1 MKFGVLCVTLP
12 VYFQHFKNMSKDNNE
27 RHYGFKHIQPEYSWM
42 TPGWIEEL
50 VKHEPDEEV
59 RNHITVI
66 LEDLTNPEKSRLE
79 SPTDKFDCLEEYW
92 FNRIEANCG
101 KKLEDD
107 EVFKWLMVSMDF
119 FAKNDA
125 FELCYNIQKAI
136 EIIRRF
142 IAYSEKHHAEP
153 VVDDGSGLPF

>member
-1 MKFGVLCVTLP
+1 MD
-12 VYFQHFKNMSKDNNE
+12 KDNYRN
-27 RHYGFKHIQPEYSWM
+27 YGFKHIAEEYKWM

-50 VKHEPDEEV
+50 VKHEPDYEV
-59 RNHITVI
+59 RTYVSEI
-66 LEDLTNPEKSRLE
+66 LEDLTTPEKSRLE
-79 SPTDKFDCLEEYW
+79 SSTEKFDSLEEFW
-92 FNRIEANCG
+92 FNRIEACCG

-107 EVFKWLMVSMDF
+107 EVYKWLMVSMDF

-142 IAYSEKHHAEP
+142 MANSEKDHAEP

>member
-1 MKFGVLCVTLP
+1 MKFAVLCVTLP

-59 RNHITVI
+59 RNHITEI

-92 FNRIEANCG
+92 FNRIEAYNG

-107 EVFKWLMVSMDF
+107 KVYKWLMVSMDF
-119 FAKNDA
+119 LSSFSGISTDT
-125 FELCYNIQKAI
+125 L
-136 EIIRRF
+136 
-142 IAYSEKHHAEP
+142 AYSCVIYVCRFTDLFAN
-153 VVDDGSGLPF
+153 VVKI

>member
-27 RHYGFKHIQPEYSWM
+27 RHYGFKHIQPE
-42 TPGWIEEL
+42 
-50 VKHEPDEEV
+50 
-59 RNHITVI
+59 

-92 FNRIEANCG
+92 FNRIEAYNG

-107 EVFKWLMVSMDF
+107 KVYKWLMVSMDF

-136 EIIRRF
+136 EVIKRF
-142 IAYSEKHHAEP
+142 IANSEKGHAEP
-153 VVDDGSGLPF
+153 VADDGSGLPF

>member
-1 MKFGVLCVTLP
+1 MD
-12 VYFQHFKNMSKDNNE
+12 KNCNRN
-27 RHYGFKHIQPEYSWM
+27 YGFKHISEEYKWM
-42 TPGWIEEL
+42 TPNWTKEL
-50 VKHEPDEEV
+50 AKHEPDLEV
-59 RNHITVI
+59 RDYVTEI
-66 LEDLTNPEKSRLE
+66 LEDLTTPEKSRLE
-79 SPTDKFDCLEEYW
+79 SSTEKFDSLEEFW
-92 FNRIEANCG
+92 FNRIEACYG
-101 KKLEDD
+101 KELEDD
-107 EVFKWLMVSMDF
+107 EVYKWLMVSMDF

>member
-1 MKFGVLCVTLP
+1 MKFAVLCVTLP

-27 RHYGFKHIQPEYSWM
+27 RHYGFKHIQPE
-42 TPGWIEEL
+42 
-50 VKHEPDEEV
+50 
-59 RNHITVI
+59 
-66 LEDLTNPEKSRLE
+66 TNPEKSRLE

-92 FNRIEANCG
+92 FSRIEAYNG

-107 EVFKWLMVSMDF
+107 KVYKWLMVSMDF

-136 EIIRRF
+136 EVIRRF
-142 IAYSEKHHAEP
+142 IANSEKGHAEP
-153 VVDDGSGLPF
+153 VADDGSGLPF

>member
-1 MKFGVLCVTLP
+1 
-12 VYFQHFKNMSKDNNE
+12 MSKDNNE
-27 RHYGFKHIQPEYSWM
+27 RDYGFKHIQPEYSWM

-50 VKHEPDEEV
+50 LKHEPDEEV
-59 RNHITVI
+59 RNHITEI

-92 FNRIEANCG
+92 FNRIEAFNG

-107 EVFKWLMVSMDF
+107 EVYKWLMVSMDF

-142 IAYSEKHHAEP
+142 IANSERGHAEP
-153 VVDDGSGLPF
+153 VADDGNGLPF